1 MMIASGAVI
10 GWFAHRACS
19 NSAPLNGQCGNSRLT
34 SVQEID
40 SALRRAR
47 VLRFEGHRPDIF

>member
-1 MMIASGAVI
+1 MIMLCVAMMIASGAVI

-19 NSAPLNGQCGNSRLT
+19 NAASFNEQGNT

-40 SALRRAR
+40 NALRRTR
-47 VLRFEGHRPDIF
+47 VL